1 MALTMKYILTLP
13 ALKSFKL
20 IAGEDG
26 LERDVVSAGIADYE
40 FVDGIDYDLSKAFEK
55 DSLVISSLLFAKDK
69 PSLLLP
75 AIKQLNESGVS
86 AFAFKSVFFDNLPE
100 EVIAYANEN
109 SFPIFSYKDGTWF
122 ENIIFQVMS
131 AVEKDDARYLS
142 EVHIEKMIKNTI
154 TQSEIDNIRRGIS
167 LLLSKTVSA
176 VYIKSSD
183 LDASGVF
190 RAYYMSK
197 SLRDKILVAKYNDGV
212 FVLITTST
220 WNEKTHRVILD
231 EACQLLSLPV
241 NAESLVLSGMYPA
254 TELHKAFR
262 EAYYG
267 WAAGLLSL
275 RKVTSYENLGVY
287 SALLPLSS
295 SSELKTYAQSYLSRL
310 KGYEETIEA
319 YINNGGDI
327 IATSINLNCHANTIR
342 YRLSKMKELAGAEDE
357 TDHELFRD
365 LSIAYAVASILSKNK
380 NL

>member
-20 IAGEDG
+20 VAGEDG

-69 PSLLLP
+69 PSLLRP
-75 AIKQLNESGVS
+75 AIKQLNEAGVA

-183 LDASGVF
+183 LDASGIF

-212 FVLITTST
+212 FVLITNSS

-231 EACQLLSLPV
+231 EACQILSLPV
-241 NAESLVLSGMYPA
+241 NAENLVLSGMYPA

-295 SSELKTYAQSYLSRL
+295 SSELKTYAQSYLRRL

-342 YRLSKMKELAGAEDE
+342 YRLSKMKELAGAKDE